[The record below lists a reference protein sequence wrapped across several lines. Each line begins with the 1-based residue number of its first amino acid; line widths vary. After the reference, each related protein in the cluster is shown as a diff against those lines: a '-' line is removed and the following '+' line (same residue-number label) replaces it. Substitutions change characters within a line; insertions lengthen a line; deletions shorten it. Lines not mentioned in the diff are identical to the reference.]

1 MARTLSSPQVAAR
14 ITATLANAIDNG
26 VQSATVTQGFSL
38 SPSTTLANGTSA
50 NQCDRVW
57 SSTARALSSGGSE
70 NIDMYDLAAFDIGG
84 GAGKDA
90 TGQAFNNVECVA
102 LLIRCNATSAGTLII
117 GGEGSAAAWQS
128 PFMVSGSLSDTAQV
142 TIGIGGWLLLFAPAD
157 PAYPIADTSNHLL
170 KIAAS
175 GGAATYDAAIL
186 FRSA

>member
-1 MARTLSSPQVAAR
+1 MARSLSSIQVSAR
-14 ITATLANAIDNG
+14 IAATLANTIDNA
-26 VQSATVTQGFSL
+26 VQSATCSQGFSL
-38 SPSTTLANGTSA
+38 TPVTTLANGTSA

-57 SSTARALSSGGSE
+57 SSTARALTSGGSE

-90 TGQAFNNVECVA
+90 TGQSFTNVECVA
-102 LLIRCNATSAGTLII
+102 LLIRNNTTSAGTLIV

-142 TIGIGGWLLLFAPAD
+142 TVGIGGWFLLFAPAD